1 MVEMG
6 AAHRPTSQG
15 EGAGERLARVWCGG
29 LGRSHLAHAS
39 GPVPIAAKGPPR
51 DGLRPPSNG
60 APATQSLDRLL
71 DDKTRPQLSSM
82 IDQELPSATLSPA
95 ADLPSALTGTKQTA
109 VLATSGPRSEARPP
123 AGTEAQGLRVLCFR
137 ETSSR
142 PISQRRLGFIDRT

>member
-6 AAHRPTSQG
+6 AADRPTSQG

-82 IDQELPSATLSPA
+82 IDQELPSATLSPGGRPA
-95 ADLPSALTGTKQTA
+95 FGPYGDEANRRVGDVGSTVRGSPS
-109 VLATSGPRSEARPP
+109 SGD
-123 AGTEAQGLRVLCFR
+123 G
-137 ETSSR
+137 SSR
-142 PISQRRLGFIDRT
+142 PPCSLL

>member
-1 MVEMG
+1 MPLTAPPLRARALASVWRVCGVAGSAVHTWPTRPVQSRSLPRGHLET
-6 AAHRPTSQG
+6 ASAHR
-15 EGAGERLARVWCGG
+15 
-29 LGRSHLAHAS
+29 
-39 GPVPIAAKGPPR
+39 
-51 DGLRPPSNG
+51 NG

-82 IDQELPSATLSPA
+82 IDQELLSATLSPA
-95 ADLPSALTGTKQTA
+95 ADLPSALTGTKRTA
-109 VLATSGPRSEARPP
+109 VLVTSGPQSEARPP

>member
-29 LGRSHLAHAS
+29 LGRSHLAHVS

-82 IDQELPSATLSPA
+82 IDQELPSATLSPGGGPA
-95 ADLPSALTGTKQTA
+95 FGPYGDEANRRVGDVGSTVRGSPS
-109 VLATSGPRSEARPP
+109 SGD
-123 AGTEAQGLRVLCFR
+123 G
-137 ETSSR
+137 SSR
-142 PISQRRLGFIDRT
+142 PPCSLL